1 MTLNIELTLDSQQK
15 ISNFLMSFWNNI
27 VVYTYTYCTSTCIS
41 NCWKFVIYT
50 RPVHFEGVYTLY
62 IFTCIWKIW
71 SLYCFRGIIYKKS
84 AILVGLDEISL
95 LSILFLQ
102 LSHVSRVQRWT
113 SSTVRTICCY
123 YLMNFNSSC
132 LPQIVSVHLIF
143 CDEKWLECE
152 ILTYNCMTCL

>member
-1 MTLNIELTLDSQQK
+1 MFTHTRTVLVHVFLIVENLLFIHAQCTLKEFTPY
-15 ISNFLMSFWNNI
+15 ISLH
-27 VVYTYTYCTSTCIS
+27 V
-41 NCWKFVIYT
+41 
-50 RPVHFEGVYTLY
+50 FEN
-62 IFTCIWKIW
+62 IW

-143 CDEKWLECE
+143 CDEKWLECK